1 MTLKQIRGRLDRLE
15 LSARAKEI
23 KREETY
29 TPPSYDFPIDP
40 AVVQEMQDEC
50 AFLFEV
56 KFFRLNFWTNGER
69 RTPEEIQ
76 TRARIA
82 ALASTIH
89 CPPSYGFQQYWEDVK
104 YRRGLQIYD
113 PERAL
118 ARVRMEAYKQTPEGH
133 ARVRLDYLENGDG
146 YRGLAAYEEMDRLIK
161 LYPEPWCDPRE
172 THRVRYKLQ
181 ERGTPKDRK
190 LRAEKHQRWINNWE
204 ERRHIKIKP
213 GRVSTTHYVKDY
225 IAALRRNGCPTLGNS
240 EPENGAQRAPRS
252 IDPFIVQARIEQKK
266 VDFRVRA
273 QKDATW
279 AFMMKGDD

>member
-1 MTLKQIRGRLDRLE
+1 
-15 LSARAKEI
+15 
-23 KREETY
+23 
-29 TPPSYDFPIDP
+29 
-40 AVVQEMQDEC
+40 MQDEC

-56 KFFRLNFWTNGER
+56 KFKRFNFWTNGKR

-89 CPPSYGFQQYWEDVK
+89 CPPSYGFLQYWEDVE
-104 YRRGLQIYD
+104 YRRGLQFYD

-118 ARVRMEAYKQTPEGH
+118 VRARMEAYKQTPEGR

-172 THRVRYKLQ
+172 THRVRYKLK

-225 IAALRRNGCPTLGNS
+225 INALRKNGCPTFGSS
-240 EPENGAQRAPRS
+240 EANNGGQQVRDSVEPANARANT
-252 IDPFIVQARIEQKK
+252 ELQKL
-266 VDFRVRA
+266 DLRERTQMLAELSHFN
-273 QKDATW
+273 KD
-279 AFMMKGDD
+279 DY